1 MCTTVSEYIV
11 TGVCMY
17 LLQSVAA
24 PAHTSITIQR
34 QQAQAAGA
42 ITIAVNN
49 AQSTRFRSP
58 PTEMRHRSLSPG
70 LASASSP
77 ASGSQPPAA
86 PFVASSSHQPAMFD
100 NLSLPPTP
108 TPSALSQQPGASPS
122 PTPISFVPSQ
132 PIGSSSSW
140 GQMMT
145 PGEVKELLASQPQT
159 GEFYVVIKG
168 RRPGVYL
175 SW

>member
-1 MCTTVSEYIV
+1 MHCHRCLYVFT
-11 TGVCMY
+11 
-17 LLQSVAA
+17 SVAA

-58 PTEMRHRSLSPG
+58 PTEMQHRSLSPV
-70 LASASSP
+70 LASVSGCT
-77 ASGSQPPAA
+77 SGSQPPAA

-100 NLSLPPTP
+100 NLALPPTP
-108 TPSALSQQPGASPS
+108 TPSALSQRPGASPS